1 MTDTSLIFE
10 SDSGGGHFKVQID
23 GLTELIRG
31 LKRAEP
37 EMNKALKKAL
47 KEASAPVLKRARA
60 NARAIADDGTLEGSL
75 SIASRKGGA
84 MYILKST
91 DEAAP
96 IKEYAAP
103 GAVATRSY
111 KRTPRSLSMVEKRSR
126 VGVPNRAN
134 APRVM
139 VPAVADSAEE
149 VKSRIDEAMDDA
161 LKELANG

>member
-10 SDSGGGHFKVQID
+10 NDSYGGHYKVHID
-23 GLTELIRG
+23 GLASLMRG

-37 EMNKALKKAL
+37 AMNKALKKAL

-84 MYILKST
+84 MYVLKST

-96 IKEYAAP
+96 VKEFAAP
-103 GAVATRSY
+103 GAIATRSY
-111 KRTPRSLSMVEKRSR
+111 KRTPRSLSMVDKGSR
-126 VGVPNRAN
+126 VGVPRRAN

-139 VPAVADSAEE
+139 IPAVSDSAEE
-149 VKSRIDEAMDDA
+149 VKSRIDEAIEDT
-161 LKELANG
+161 LEGLVNG